1 MELNRKL
8 VMTFKTT
15 DDKKV
20 SLTVD
25 NPIEDLTEEEVKT
38 DYEVN
43 TGKVIIETIKERGIS
58 PLDVPGA
65 VVKNH
70 GPFTW
75 GNSPENAVYNAVVME
90 KVAEMD
96 LKTLSLNPQ
105 AEMKQYVLDK
115 HYKRKHG
122 PNAYYGQK

>member
-38 DYEVN
+38 AM
-43 TGKVIIETIKERGIS
+43 ETYKGEKHIC
-58 PLDVPGA
+58 
-65 VVKNH
+65 
-70 GPFTW
+70 TW
-75 GNSPENAVYNAVVME
+75 W
-90 KVAEMD
+90 
-96 LKTLSLNPQ
+96 SLI
-105 AEMKQYVLDK
+105 
-115 HYKRKHG
+115 
-122 PNAYYGQK
+122 